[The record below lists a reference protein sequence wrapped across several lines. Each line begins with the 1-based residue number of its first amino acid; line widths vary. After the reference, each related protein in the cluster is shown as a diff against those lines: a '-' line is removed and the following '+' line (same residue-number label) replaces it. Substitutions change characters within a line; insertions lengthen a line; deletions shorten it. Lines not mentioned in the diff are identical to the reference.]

1 MRITEHSIEDFAIKL
16 LEHLGYEYI
25 YAPNI
30 APEFPSDGGVAAA
43 GGRGG
48 IFPSSGGVPA
58 AGGRGG
64 IFPSSG
70 GVPAAGGRGGI
81 FPSSGGVPAA
91 GGRGG
96 QDQRTSYEEI
106 LLTHRLAE
114 AVRRINPTVPPAAQE
129 EAIKEIQRIHSPELL
144 TNNESFHRLLTE
156 GIKVSYQKDG
166 QQRGD
171 LVWLID
177 FNTPENN
184 DFIVAN
190 QFTVVE
196 DGVNKRP
203 DVILFVNGIPLVVIE
218 LKNAAD
224 ENATIKSAFRQIE
237 TYKAVIPSLFT
248 YNAFTIISDGLEAR
262 AGTLSSGMSRFMAW
276 KSADG
281 KEEASHLVSQMETL
295 INGMLN
301 KETLLDLVRHFIV
314 FEKSKK
320 EDSKTGVTTISTVK
334 KLAAYHQYYAVNRA
348 VESAMRATG
357 YSPSL
362 KGWHQPA
369 ADDGVVNSP
378 SLKGWHQPAAD
389 DGVVNSPSLK
399 GWHQPAAD
407 DGVVNSPS
415 LKGWHQPAADDGV
428 VNSPSLKGWHQPAA
442 DDGVVNSPSLKGWHQ
457 PAADDGV
464 VNSPSLKGW
473 HQPAADDGVVNSPSL
488 KGWHQ
493 PAADDGVV
501 NSPSLKGWH
510 RPEGDDGVVKRTSKN
525 YFSLPYNPK
534 LKDRARELRKA
545 GNLPEVLFWNEV
557 KNKQFKGYDFDRQ
570 KIIGNYIVDFYCS
583 NCQVVIEI
591 DGSSHDDKVE
601 YDAERDAFLESLG
614 LTVIHI
620 PVNDIMKQI
629 SSVMNMLHEHP
640 ALAGTK
646 ESPHPPAVGTPPEE
660 GDFVQES
667 PESYGVAGVK
677 SQPKGDR
684 KGGVV
689 WHTQGSGKS
698 LSMVFFTGKIVLALN
713 NPTVVVITDR
723 NDLDDQL
730 FDTFASSTQLLR
742 QEPKQIEN
750 RNDLKEKLKVA
761 SGGVIFTTIQ
771 KFSPE
776 EGNVYE
782 TLSERENIVVIADE
796 AHRTQYGFKAKT
808 VDEKDEQGNVIGKKT
823 VYGFAKYMRDALP
836 NATYIGFTGTPIEST
851 DVNTPAVFG
860 NYIDVY
866 DIAQAVED
874 GATVRIYY
882 ESRLA
887 KVNLSEEGKKLVE
900 ELDDE
905 LDGEELTETQKA
917 KAKWTQLE
925 ALIGSENRIKNVAND
940 IIQHF
945 GQRQEVFEGKGM
957 IVAMSRR
964 IAADLY
970 GEIIKLKPE
979 WHSADLDKGV
989 IKVVMTAASSD
1000 GEKIAKHHTTKQQR
1014 RMLADRMK
1022 DPDDE
1027 LKLVIVRDMWL
1038 TGFDAPSMHTLY
1050 IDKPMKGH
1058 NLMQAIARVNRVYKD
1073 KPGGLVVDYLGIASD
1088 LKKALSF
1095 YSDAGGKGDPTIAQ
1109 AQAVELMLEK
1119 LEVVSQMYSEF
1130 PSVGGVSATGGR
1142 GGFPYEDYF
1151 QAETGQKL
1159 SMILAAE
1166 EHILG
1171 LEDGKKRYINE
1182 VTALSKAFAIAVPHE
1197 QAMDVKDEVS
1207 FFQAVK
1213 ARLAKFDG
1221 TGSGRTDEE
1230 IETTIRQVIDQ
1241 ALVSEQVID
1250 VFDAAG
1256 IKKPDISILS
1266 EDFLMELKGME
1277 HKNVALEVLKK
1288 LLNDEIIAR
1297 SKKNLVK
1304 SKSLKEMLENSIKKY
1319 HNKILTAAEVMDEL
1333 IKLSKEIV
1341 NMDSEAKKL
1350 GLSDFEYAFYTAVAN
1365 NDSAKQLMQQ
1375 DKLRELAVILTERVK
1390 QNASIDW
1397 TIKESVR
1404 AKLKVIIK
1412 RTLRQYGY
1420 PPDMQKLATETVL
1433 KQAEMIANELS
1444 N

>member
-1 MRITEHSIEDFAIKL
+1 MTRITEHSIEDFAIKL

-25 YAPNI
+25 YAPSI
-30 APEFPSDGGVAAA
+30 AHDGENPERS
-43 GGRGG
+43 
-48 IFPSSGGVPA
+48 
-58 AGGRGG
+58 
-64 IFPSSG
+64 
-70 GVPAAGGRGGI
+70 
-81 FPSSGGVPAA
+81 
-91 GGRGG
+91 
-96 QDQRTSYEEI
+96 SYEEVV
-106 LLTHRLAE
+106 LTQRMAE

-129 EAIKEIQRIHSPELL
+129 EAIKEIQRTHSPELL

-301 KETLLDLVRHFIV
+301 KETLLDLIRHFIV

-357 YSPSL
+357 YTVEKETP
-362 KGWHQPA
+362 
-369 ADDGVVNSP
+369 NSM
-378 SLKGWHQPAAD
+378 
-389 DGVVNSPSLK
+389 V
-399 GWHQPAAD
+399 
-407 DGVVNSPS
+407 
-415 LKGWHQPAADDGV
+415 
-428 VNSPSLKGWHQPAA
+428 
-442 DDGVVNSPSLKGWHQ
+442 
-457 PAADDGV
+457 
-464 VNSPSLKGW
+464 
-473 HQPAADDGVVNSPSL
+473 
-488 KGWHQ
+488 
-493 PAADDGVV
+493 
-501 NSPSLKGWH
+501 
-510 RPEGDDGVVKRTSKN
+510 T
-525 YFSLPYNPK
+525 
-534 LKDRARELRKA
+534 
-545 GNLPEVLFWNEV
+545 
-557 KNKQFKGYDFDRQ
+557 
-570 KIIGNYIVDFYCS
+570 
-583 NCQVVIEI
+583 
-591 DGSSHDDKVE
+591 
-601 YDAERDAFLESLG
+601 
-614 LTVIHI
+614 
-620 PVNDIMKQI
+620 
-629 SSVMNMLHEHP
+629 
-640 ALAGTK
+640 
-646 ESPHPPAVGTPPEE
+646 
-660 GDFVQES
+660 ES

-698 LSMVFFTGKIVLALN
+698 LSMVFFTGKIVLALD
-713 NPTVVVITDR
+713 NPTVIVITDR

-808 VDEKDEQGNVIGKKT
+808 VDDKDEHGNVIGKKT

-905 LDGEELTETQKA
+905 LDSEELTETQKA

-970 GEIIKLKPE
+970 EEIIKLKPE
-979 WHSADLDKGV
+979 WHSDDLDKGV
-989 IKVVMTAASSD
+989 IKVVMTSSSSD
-1000 GEKIAKHHTTKQQR
+1000 GPKIAKHHTTKQQR
-1014 RMLADRMK
+1014 RTLADRMK

-1119 LEVVSQMYSEF
+1119 LEVVSQMYS
-1130 PSVGGVSATGGR
+1130 
-1142 GGFPYEDYF
+1142 GFSYEDYF

-1159 SMILAAE
+1159 SIILAAE

-1197 QAMDVKDEVS
+1197 QAMDIKDEVS

-1266 EDFLMELKGME
+1266 EDFLMEIRGME

-1288 LLNDEIIAR
+1288 LLNDEIKAR
-1297 SKKNLVK
+1297 SKKNLIK
-1304 SKSLKEMLENSIKKY
+1304 SKSLKEMLESAIKKY
-1319 HNKILTAAEVMDEL
+1319 QSKILTAAEVMDEL

-1341 NMDSEAKKL
+1341 NMDIEAKKL
-1350 GLSDFEYAFYTAVAN
+1350 GLTDFEYAFYTAVAN

-1433 KQAEMIANELS
+1433 KQAEMIAKELS
-1444 N
+1444 ND